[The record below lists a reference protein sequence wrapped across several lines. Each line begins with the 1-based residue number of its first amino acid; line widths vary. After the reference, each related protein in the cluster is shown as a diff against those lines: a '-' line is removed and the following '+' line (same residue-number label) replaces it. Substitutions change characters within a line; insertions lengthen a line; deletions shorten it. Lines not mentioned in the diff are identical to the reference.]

1 MQLKSGGRQTSLA
14 QFSKMIPGAA
24 LAAAIEEGRNRQ
36 RKSGGRLTSL
46 AQFSKMV
53 PGAALAAAI
62 EEATGAI
69 TRVIP
74 IGEIVVKPQDRVDF
88 NDIKAFAE
96 RLRLVGH
103 VHTAILVRAID
114 GGGYELIA
122 GERRVRGSAQN
133 EWEDILAT
141 IFPSDTLDFV
151 IRQYQVSENVDRKP
165 LSAKETATG
174 LAGDVERFGR
184 EQAAKLWTTPS
195 GKQRSESWI
204 SKHLRFRKYGPITRE
219 LFDAGLFDD
228 IEAANK
234 MDDIETASVDTAHE
248 LADTMK
254 AGEKIGRV
262 TLDARLSLIKGG
274 AHIAVLHLAA
284 STSPVEAVIRASDA
298 GPDREEES
306 DAPRASGERAST
318 EATPPL
324 LFPPLPHAGQ
334 QTSSEPRAARQPSSA
349 PRPKQ
354 ERGGRADPQKTVVW
368 RVEELY
374 EVGTDSIHRFRQL
387 QADLTA
393 AGMSQDDADWRLWVA
408 FVQLACSA
416 LVGVGSDRADKMINR
431 LVDELNSKGPI
442 ELLNA
447 LHPSR
452 RTGVLPDDFRYDT
465 QREIHPLA
473 PNNWA
478 L

>member
-1 MQLKSGGRQTSLA
+1 MQLKSGGR
-14 QFSKMIPGAA
+14 
-24 LAAAIEEGRNRQ
+24 
-36 RKSGGRLTSL
+36 LTSFS
-46 AQFSKMV
+46 QMSKMV
-53 PGAALAAAI
+53 PGTALAAAI

-69 TRVIP
+69 TREIP
-74 IGEIVVKPQDRVDF
+74 IADIIVKPQDRVDF
-88 NDIKAFAE
+88 SDIKAFAE
-96 RLRLVGH
+96 RLKLVGH

-114 GGGYELIA
+114 GGTYELIG
-122 GERRVRGSAQN
+122 GERRVRGSTLN
-133 EWEDILAT
+133 EWEDIPAK
-141 IFPSDTLDFV
+141 IFPPDTPDFM

-165 LSAKETATG
+165 LSAKETAVG

-195 GKQRSESWI
+195 GKQRSASWI
-204 SKHLRFRKYGPITRE
+204 SKHLRFRKYGLITRE
-219 LFDAGLFDD
+219 LFEAGLFDD

-234 MDDIETASVDTAHE
+234 MDDIETVSADTAHE

-274 AHIAVLHLAA
+274 AHVTALQPAA
-284 STSPVEAVIRASDA
+284 STSPVEATTCAPHTGPNLDVGSDPTGATGDRATTDV
-298 GPDREEES
+298 
-306 DAPRASGERAST
+306 
-318 EATPPL
+318 TPPPE
-324 LFPPLPHAGQ
+324 FSPLTIAGQ
-334 QTSSEPRAARQPSSA
+334 QTSEPIAARQPSAA

-354 ERGGRADPQKTVVW
+354 ALADNADPRKTVVW

-374 EVGTDSIHRFRQL
+374 EVGTDSIHRLRQL

-393 AGMSQDDADWRLWVA
+393 AGMSRDDADWRLWVA

-416 LVGVGSDRADKMINR
+416 LVGVGNDRAEKMMNK
-431 LVDELNSKGPI
+431 LVDELNSKSPI
-442 ELLNA
+442 GLLNA
-447 LHPSR
+447 LHPSCK
-452 RTGVLPDDFRYDT
+452 TGVLPDDFRYDSER
-465 QREIHPLA
+465 QIHPLA

>member
-1 MQLKSGGRQTSLA
+1 MQL
-14 QFSKMIPGAA
+14 
-24 LAAAIEEGRNRQ
+24 
-36 RKSGGRLTSL
+36 KSGGRLTSL
-46 AQFSKMV
+46 AQLSKMV

-69 TRVIP
+69 NRVIR

-96 RLRLVGH
+96 RLKLVGH

-114 GGGYELIA
+114 GGGYELVA
-122 GERRVRGSAQN
+122 GERRVRGSTLN
-133 EWEDILAT
+133 EWEEIPAK
-141 IFPSDTLDFV
+141 IFPSDTPDFV
-151 IRQYQVSENVDRKP
+151 IRQHQVSENVDRKP

-219 LFDAGLFDD
+219 LFDAGFFDD

-234 MDDIETASVDTAHE
+234 MDDIEAASVETAHE

-274 AHIAVLHLAA
+274 ANVTALQSAA

-298 GPDREEES
+298 GQDREDES
-306 DAPRASGERAST
+306 DPPSPTGEPAST
-318 EATPPL
+318 EATPPPV
-324 LFPPLPHAGQ
+324 FAPLTPAGQ
-334 QTSSEPRAARQPSSA
+334 QPSSETRAGRQPSA
-349 PRPKQ
+349 PPRAKQ
-354 ERGGRADPQKTVVW
+354 ERAGSADPKKTVVW

-374 EVGTDSIHRFRQL
+374 EVGTDSIHRLRQL

-416 LVGVGSDRADKMINR
+416 LVGVGSDRAEKMINR

-465 QREIHPLA
+465 EREIHPLA